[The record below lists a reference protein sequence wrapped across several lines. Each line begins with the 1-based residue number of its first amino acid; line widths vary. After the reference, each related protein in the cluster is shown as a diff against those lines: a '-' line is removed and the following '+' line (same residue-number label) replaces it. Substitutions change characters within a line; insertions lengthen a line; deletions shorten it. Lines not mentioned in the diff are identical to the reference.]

1 MSSVST
7 HVLDLVRG
15 GPAVGV
21 AIELQRQDPESGTF
35 RTLASGL
42 TNADGRIPD
51 LLPRGGDAQGIFRI
65 HFATGP
71 WYTQRGERCF
81 YPEVSITFEIPQAGE
96 HYHVPLLIG
105 PYGYSTY
112 RGS

>member
-21 AIELQRQDPESGTF
+21 AIRLEHQDPETGRFSLLTSGE
-35 RTLASGL
+35 

-51 LLPRGGDAQGIFRI
+51 LLPRGGDALGIFRI
-65 HFATGP
+65 HFATGA
-71 WYTQRGERCF
+71 WYAQRGERCF
-81 YPEVSITFEIPQAGE
+81 YPEVSITFEIPKPGE